1 MFKNELNTFLFICRE
16 NSRLYTFVIFD
27 TLLLMSR
34 LFLRTLQIKFS
45 HSALLCFGLPTH
57 IIELPPENKTY
68 YNMVVWIG
76 ARHSIVIQRFIDGLI
91 SGVMLNVY

>member
-1 MFKNELNTFLFICRE
+1 MFKNELNTFMFICRE
-16 NSRLYTFVIFD
+16 NFGLYTFVIFD

-34 LFLRTLQIKFS
+34 LFLRTLQINFP

-68 YNMVVWIG
+68 YNMVAWIG
-76 ARHSIVIQRFIDGLI
+76 ARHSIVKQKFLDGPI
-91 SGVMLNVY
+91 SGVMRNVY